1 MTLGEL
7 RERLRGVELIPET
20 APQARSQPVWYLRAI
35 SGCGAWLA
43 CLFLLIFWL
52 LMTDARGFAAVL
64 GLAHCAL
71 ACGLAYHQQGS
82 RSVSALSNLA
92 LALWFTGLPLIIVGM
107 LDYRGRVEESAMT
120 AAVLG
125 LASLCYPEWLG
136 RLMTMLASGFFAV
149 TCLCYPE
156 SPFPPDLFLVFLP
169 LLAGVAWLG
178 QGWWWSRGWG
188 SWASAFGYASLAT
201 LWMVLGAGYWDLARA
216 EITLAGRLS
225 LIAMVL
231 WLVSRILYRLRPP
244 PLAGAWAL
252 GGTLLVAVL
261 THQFPGILAGLGVL
275 LLGFEVNSPGLIV
288 MAVLYWAQ
296 FLPAYFY
303 DLEISL
309 TAKALL
315 MGLTGG
321 VLLLLRRLLLKTPSA
336 ESEIDGP

>member
-1 MTLGEL
+1 MTIAEV
-7 RERLRGVELIPET
+7 RERLRVAELIPE
-20 APQARSQPVWYLRAI
+20 ADSRPLAQPVWYLRAI

-43 CLFLLIFWL
+43 CLFLLIFWAL
-52 LMTDARGFAAVL
+52 VTEGKGTAGLL

-71 ACGLAYHQQGS
+71 AAALAYRQQGS

-92 LALWFTGLPLIIVGM
+92 LAFWFTGLPLVIVGL
-107 LDYRGRVEESAMT
+107 LDYRGHVEESAIS

-169 LLAGVAWLG
+169 LLGGAAWLA
-178 QGWWWSRGWG
+178 QGWFWARGWG
-188 SWASAFGYASLAT
+188 SWVSAFGYASLVT
-201 LWMVLGAGYWDLARA
+201 LWMVLAAGYWDWARA

-244 PLAGAWAL
+244 PLVGAWAL
-252 GGTLLVAVL
+252 GGTLLVALL
-261 THQFPGILAGLGVL
+261 THQFPGILAGLGIL
-275 LLGFEVNSPGLIV
+275 LLGFEVNSPGLIAI
-288 MAVLYWAQ
+288 AVLFWAQ

-303 DLEISL
+303 DLTLSL
-309 TAKALL
+309 TAKSLL
-315 MGLTGG
+315 MSLTGV
-321 VLLLLRRLLLKTPSA
+321 VLLLLRRLLTGKATAAS
-336 ESEIDGP
+336 